1 MIDFSKTKGWK
12 NVDEELL
19 ILSRDVITLD
29 FTVKGQWTRKMV
41 KHDQVHCQANS
52 AIFKGLGVQTY

>member
-29 FTVKGQWTRKMV
+29 FTVKGQ
-41 KHDQVHCQANS
+41 
-52 AIFKGLGVQTY
+52 